1 MKRRKRKAT
10 RPAAIPLPEH
20 IAREIFKLGDLD
32 GKKCHRMAYKVGH
45 WTPDH
50 SQEKENGGLCE
61 AALASVI
68 ARCLAEAP
76 SGTDVEVGMTKSGRI
91 HLTLVGDPDHSVGR
105 DRRTEHQTWEVFQ
118 AHAEVG
124 EALDGV
130 TPLPEPLLGLKHEQ
144 EGSL

>member
-20 IAREIFKLGDLD
+20 IAREIFKFGDLD

-68 ARCLAEAP
+68 ARCLAEVP
-76 SGTDVEVGMTKSGRI
+76 SGTNVEVGVTKSGRI
-91 HLTLVGDPDHSVGR
+91 HLTVGGSIIR
-105 DRRTEHQTWEVFQ
+105 
-118 AHAEVG
+118 
-124 EALDGV
+124 LDE
-130 TPLPEPLLGLKHEQ
+130 TAARSLHRLLGQRINDLWPHR
-144 EGSL
+144 

>member
-20 IAREIFKLGDLD
+20 IAREIFKFGDLD

-68 ARCLAEAP
+68 ARCLAEVR
-76 SGTDVEVGMTKSGRI
+76 SM
-91 HLTLVGDPDHSVGR
+91 
-105 DRRTEHQTWEVFQ
+105 
-118 AHAEVG
+118 
-124 EALDGV
+124 GV
-130 TPLPEPLLGLKHEQ
+130 TPLPEPLLWLKHEQ